1 MDIFLLYC
9 LFAVTT
15 GLVSLYEILAPVL
28 RKRNVESEK
37 NNAKLKY
44 YIVALFVHT
53 LFAPLV
59 FLSCIIP
66 EWSLRFQ
73 EALYKGLFLEQDV

>member
-1 MDIFLLYC
+1 MEYFLFYC

-15 GLVSLYEILAPVL
+15 GLCALYELVAPIM
-28 RKRNVESEK
+28 RKRTEEYGYVDDK
-37 NNAKLKY
+37 TLWY
-44 YIVALFVHT
+44 VTLFLSFT

-66 EWSLRFQ
+66 ELGIRFREVAY
-73 EALYKGLFLEQDV
+73 EAMFGDE

>member
-15 GLVSLYEILAPVL
+15 GVVSLYETLAPVL
-28 RKRNVESEK
+28 RKRDIDTGKTNS
-37 NNAKLKY
+37 KLMY
-44 YIVALFVHT
+44 YIVILITNT

-66 EWSLRFQ
+66 EWSIRFQ
-73 EALYKGLFLEQDV
+73 EALYKGLFIEQDV